1 MRKMLPYYINEF
13 VVFSFLGWIYESIF
27 CTIRKHH
34 WQNRGFLFGPVCP
47 IYGSCVVLGDL
58 FFRMLSERTGMARA
72 AVPLWGVFLAGTL
85 GSALIEYVTSYVLEK
100 RFHAM
105 WWDYSHLPLNLHGRI
120 SLFTS
125 LGFGAAGVLIFHFVL
140 PVSERILTD
149 FPDWLNLLLSYLFIA
164 VLAGDYAL
172 TEASLSDLLTQIQSH
187 QAQLDAEMETRYE
200 LFERKGEQLSEMRAT
215 AAQKLNSGIQELTSM
230 KHEFRNSPGKFLSAV
245 QRNVLQNISRFH
257 SAEQNTIANSLLAR
271 LKEKRQK
278 QDKKTS

>member
-1 MRKMLPYYINEF
+1 MLPYYINEF

-140 PVSERILTD
+140 PVSERILME

-164 VLAGDYAL
+164 VLA
-172 TEASLSDLLTQIQSH
+172 
-187 QAQLDAEMETRYE
+187 
-200 LFERKGEQLSEMRAT
+200 EQLSEMRAA
-215 AAQKLNSGIQELTSM
+215 AAQKLNSGIQGLTSM
-230 KHEFRNSPGKFLSAV
+230 EHEFRNSPGKFLFAV

-278 QDKKTS
+278 QSKKTS